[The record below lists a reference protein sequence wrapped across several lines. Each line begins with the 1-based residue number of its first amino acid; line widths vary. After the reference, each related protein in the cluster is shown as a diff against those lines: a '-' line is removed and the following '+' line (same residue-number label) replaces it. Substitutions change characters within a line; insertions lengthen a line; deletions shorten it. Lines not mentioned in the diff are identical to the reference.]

1 MRNSERLVTIVAK
14 STISQRELINDS
26 FTCLFQKMHVLEDYY
41 LKQKGIKDLSSNELR
56 ILDIT
61 TQMQCPTM
69 GDIAHRSNLSNG
81 TITIT
86 MSKLEKK
93 GYAQRIRDEIDKRIV
108 RVKLTPVGL
117 KAVRCRKKFFE
128 ELIDHAC
135 EDQHIASDELLLSTL
150 KKVSEFFESVKEEL

>member
-1 MRNSERLVTIVAK
+1 MAK

-69 GDIAHRSNLSNG
+69 GDIAHRSKLSNG

-135 EDQHIASDELLLSTL
+135 EDQHIVSDELLLNTL
-150 KKVSEFFESVKEEL
+150 KKISEFFEGVKEEL

>member
-1 MRNSERLVTIVAK
+1 
-14 STISQRELINDS
+14 
-26 FTCLFQKMHVLEDYY
+26 
-41 LKQKGIKDLSSNELR
+41 
-56 ILDIT
+56 
-61 TQMQCPTM
+61 
-69 GDIAHRSNLSNG
+69 
-81 TITIT
+81 

-150 KKVSEFFESVKEEL
+150 KKISEFFEGVKEEL